1 MPLKLHPPRA
11 GKSPNYSIRGTYLGV
26 GPIDRTTGTP
36 DRKKANEALRAL
48 KAEIERGAFVP
59 KGALTFA
66 EAALSYLKNGGDRRF
81 LDKLT
86 EHFTTTPM
94 ASIDQEQIDEA
105 AHLLYP
111 DASPATRN
119 RQVYTPM
126 SAIMQHAK
134 MNVRLRRPKGAQGAE
149 KTEWMTPEQA
159 ERLLNAAEAEDMEF
173 RVFLALL
180 CYTGLRLSEA
190 LAIECSQIDLE
201 HSMIFIPKTKNGE
214 ARAVHIAQPLLVELA
229 NHPMG
234 LSREGRLFRFN
245 KNGRLYTLM
254 RKAKKAAG
262 LPAVTFHTCRHTWAT
277 WMRRFGKLDT
287 KGLVGTGAWK
297 DEKSASR
304 YQHVVVTEEAQRA
317 DMLPVLNRAKRGKS
331 VE

>member
-1 MPLKLHPPRA
+1 MPLKLQDPRP
-11 GKSPNYSIRGTYLGV
+11 GKSSNYSVRGTYLGV
-26 GPIDRTTGTP
+26 TVDRTTGTS
-36 DRKKANEALRAL
+36 DRRKAQKALNAIRD
-48 KAEIERGAFVP
+48 EIERGAFVP

-66 EAALSYLKNGGDRRF
+66 EAALSYLKSGGDGRF
-81 LDKLT
+81 LKPLT

-94 ASIDQEQIDEA
+94 MSIGQDQIDEA

-134 MNVRLRRPKGAQGAE
+134 MNVRLRRPKGAQGSQ

-159 ERLLNAAEAEDMEF
+159 ERLLIAAETEDAEF

-190 LAIECSQIDLE
+190 LAVECQQIDLE
-201 HSMIFIPKTKNGE
+201 HMMIFVPKTKNGD
-214 ARAVHIAQPLLVELA
+214 ARAVHIAQPLVVELA
-229 NHPMG
+229 NHPQG
-234 LSREGRLFRFN
+234 LSRQGRLFRFN

-254 RKAKKAAG
+254 RKAKTKAG
-262 LPAVTFHTCRHTWAT
+262 LPNVTFHTCRHTWAT

-317 DMLPVLNRAKRGKS
+317 DMLPVLKRAKRGKI

>member
-1 MPLKLHPPRA
+1 VPLKVIPPRL
-11 GKSPNYSIRGTYLGV
+11 GKSSYYTVRGTYLGV
-26 GPIDRTTGTP
+26 KVERSTKCTDLKSAQKI
-36 DRKKANEALRAL
+36 LRVL
-48 KAEIERGAFVP
+48 RSEIEAGAFVP

-66 EAALSYLKNGGDRRF
+66 EAALSYLKNGGDGRF
-81 LDKLT
+81 LKPLT

-94 ASIDQEQIDEA
+94 MRIGQEQIDEA

-134 MNVRLRRPKGAQGAE
+134 MNVRLRRPKGAQGTK

-159 ERLLNAAEAEDMEF
+159 ERLLKAAEAEDAEF

-190 LAIECSQIDLE
+190 LAIGCEQIDLE
-201 HSMIFIPKTKNGE
+201 HSMIFIPRTKNGD
-214 ARAVHIAQPLLVELA
+214 ARAVYIAQPLVAELA
-229 NHPMG
+229 NHPQG
-234 LSREGRLFRFN
+234 LSRQGRLFRFN

-254 RKAKKAAG
+254 RKAKTKAG
-262 LPAVTFHTCRHTWAT
+262 LPNVTFHTCRHTWAT

-317 DMLPVLNRAKRGKS
+317 DMLPALKRAKRGKV

>member
-1 MPLKLHPPRA
+1 MPLELYPPRP

-36 DRKKANEALRAL
+36 DRKKANEALKAL

-66 EAALSYLKNGGDRRF
+66 EAALAYLNVGGDDRF
-81 LDKLT
+81 LRPLT
-86 EHFTTTPM
+86 EHFQRMPL
-94 ASIDQEQIDEA
+94 ASIGQDEIDEA
-105 AHLLYP
+105 ALILYP

-126 SAIMQHAK
+126 SAIMQRAK
-134 MNVRLRRPKGAQGAE
+134 MNVRLRRPKGAQGEE
-149 KTEWMTPEQA
+149 KTEWMTPAQA
-159 ERLLNAAEAEDMEF
+159 EKLLAAAEAEDMEF

-190 LAIECSQIDLE
+190 LAIECEQIDLD

-214 ARAVHIAQPLLVELA
+214 ARAVHIAQPLVVELA
-229 NHPMG
+229 NHPQG
-234 LSREGRLFRFN
+234 LSRKDRLFRFN

-254 RKAKKAAG
+254 RRAKTKAG
-262 LPAVTFHTCRHTWAT
+262 LPNVTFHTCRHTWAT

-317 DMLPVLNRAKRGKS
+317 DMLPVLKRKGAKRP
-331 VE
+331 

>member
-1 MPLKLHPPRA
+1 MPLKLQDPRP

-26 GPIDRTTGTP
+26 TVDRTAGTA
-36 DRKKANEALRAL
+36 DRKKAQKVLNAIRE
-48 KAEIERGAFVP
+48 EIERGAFVP
-59 KGALTFA
+59 KGALNFA
-66 EAALSYLKNGGDRRF
+66 EAALSYVKNGGDRRF
-81 LDKLT
+81 LDPLT

-94 ASIDQEQIDEA
+94 MSIGQDQIDEA
-105 AHLLYP
+105 AHMLYP
-111 DASPATRN
+111 GASPATRN

-159 ERLLNAAEAEDMEF
+159 EKLLAGAEAEDMEF

-190 LAIECSQIDLE
+190 LAIECEQIDLG

-214 ARAVHIAQPLLVELA
+214 ARAVHIAQPLIAELA
-229 NHPMG
+229 NHPQG
-234 LSREGRLFRFN
+234 LSRKGRLFRFN

-254 RKAKKAAG
+254 RKAKTKAG
-262 LPAVTFHTCRHTWAT
+262 LPNVTFHTCRHTWAT

-317 DMLPVLNRAKRGKS
+317 DMLPVLNRKGAKRP
-331 VE
+331 

>member
-1 MPLKLHPPRA
+1 MPLKLHDPRP
-11 GKSPNYSIRGTYLGV
+11 GKSPNYTIRGTYLGV
-26 GPIDRTTGTP
+26 TVDRTAGTA
-36 DRKKANEALRAL
+36 DRKKAQKVLNAIRD
-48 KAEIERGAFVP
+48 EIERGAFVP

-66 EAALSYLKNGGDRRF
+66 EAALAYLKNGGDTRF
-81 LDKLT
+81 LSVLT
-86 EHFTTTPM
+86 EHFATTPM
-94 ASIDQEQIDEA
+94 MSIGQEQIDEA

-134 MNVRLRRPKGAQGAE
+134 MNIRLRRPKGAQGTE

-159 ERLLNAAEAEDMEF
+159 ERLLAAAEAEDVEF

-190 LAIECSQIDLE
+190 LAIECEHIDLE
-201 HSMIFIPKTKNGE
+201 HSMIFVPKTKNGE
-214 ARAVHIAQPLLVELA
+214 SRAVHIAQPLVVELA
-229 NHPMG
+229 NHPQG
-234 LSREGRLFRFN
+234 LSRKERLFRFN

-254 RKAKKAAG
+254 RRAKTKAG
-262 LPAVTFHTCRHTWAT
+262 LPSVTFHTCRHTWAT

-317 DMLPVLNRAKRGKS
+317 DMLPALKRAKRGKS

>member
-1 MPLKLHPPRA
+1 MPLKLQDPRP

-26 GPIDRTTGTP
+26 TVDRTAGTA
-36 DRKKANEALRAL
+36 DRKKAQKVLNAIRE
-48 KAEIERGAFVP
+48 EIERGAFVP

-66 EAALSYLKNGGDRRF
+66 DAALSYLKNGGDARF
-81 LDKLT
+81 LSPLT
-86 EHFTTTPM
+86 EHFATTPM
-94 ASIDQEQIDEA
+94 MSIGQDQIDEA

-111 DASPATRN
+111 SASPATRN

-159 ERLLNAAEAEDMEF
+159 ERLLAAAEAEDVEF

-190 LAIECSQIDLE
+190 LAIECEQIDLE

-214 ARAVHIAQPLLVELA
+214 ARAVHIAQPLVVEMA
-229 NHPMG
+229 NHPQG
-234 LSREGRLFRFN
+234 LSRKERLFRFN

-254 RKAKKAAG
+254 RKAKTKAG
-262 LPAVTFHTCRHTWAT
+262 LPNVTFHTCRHTWAT

-317 DMLPVLNRAKRGKS
+317 DMLPVLNRKAKK
-331 VE
+331 V